1 MRAFAPGLIGSGVSG
16 SSLATSGLA
25 APIAGSDLSASVLT
39 GGSGSASQRILHIFR
54 APVGGLFR
62 HVLDLARLQAMA
74 GHQVGILC
82 DAATGGERAARALAD
97 LAPCLALGLM
107 RLPMHRNPHVS
118 DLRILRAVAR
128 HAEAVAAT
136 VLHGHGAKGGVYARM
151 APLRDR
157 GPIRAY
163 TPHGGSY
170 NYKPGTLPHRVY
182 MGVERLMALRT
193 DVFLFESEYVAAR
206 HRTYAG
212 DPGRITRIVHNGISE
227 AEFAPIVPAEERAD
241 LVYIGELRDAK
252 GVPFLLDA
260 LLRLRAEGRPLR
272 LLMVGS
278 GPDSEVLAERVAA
291 MGLRDAVAF
300 EPPQAIRPVLAR
312 GRIMVVPSLAESL
325 PYVVL
330 EAAAACQPL
339 VATNVGGIPEI
350 FGAAASDLVPPRDGQ
365 ALAAAIAR
373 VLDEEP
379 AASRQRFEALAASV
393 RTRFSMTRMGSDVL
407 SGYAAAQRARAEA
420 ARPAVASAGP

>member
-1 MRAFAPGLIGSGVSG
+1 VSAFTLGPTAADGAASSINAASGGLPV
-16 SSLATSGLA
+16 
-25 APIAGSDLSASVLT
+25 
-39 GGSGSASQRILHIFR
+39 QRILHVFR

-62 HVLDLARLQAMA
+62 HVVDLARLQAAA
-74 GHQVGILC
+74 GHQVGIVC
-82 DAATGGERAARALAD
+82 DASTGGERAAQALAD
-97 LAPCLALGLM
+97 LAPCLALGIT
-107 RLPMHRNPHVS
+107 RLPMRRNPHPS
-118 DLRILRAVAR
+118 DLAALRTIARRAAAVG
-128 HAEAVAAT
+128 AT

-151 APLRDR
+151 APVR
-157 GPIRAY
+157 GAAPIRAY

-170 NYKPGTLPHRVY
+170 NYKPGTLRHRFY
-182 MGVERLMALRT
+182 MGLERLMGLRT
-193 DVFLFESEYVAAR
+193 DVFLFESEYVAGR
-206 HRTYAG
+206 HLAYAG
-212 DPGRITRIVHNGISE
+212 DPRRITRIVHNGIGE
-227 AEFAPIVPAEERAD
+227 AEFAPIVPAETRFD

-260 LLRLRAEGRPLR
+260 LLRLRAAGRPLR

-278 GPDSEVLAERVAA
+278 GPDSAILADRVVA
-291 MGLRDAVAF
+291 MGLGEAVAF

-312 GRIMVVPSLAESL
+312 GRLMVVPSLAESL

-350 FGAAASDLVPPRDGQ
+350 FGAAASELVPARDGK
-365 ALAAAIAR
+365 ALASAIAR

-379 AASRQRFEALAASV
+379 EACRRRFESLAASV

-407 SGYAAAQRARAEA
+407 SGYAAALRARSLGAGH
-420 ARPAVASAGP
+420 AVAPTVP